1 MNLLDIGDKMSEK
14 LILAKAK
21 ANEITDSGACGGA
34 VSSIF
39 QYLLANDLVDGV
51 LTLNKGDDVY
61 DGIPRLLTSPEEV
74 IETCGSL
81 HCAPTMV
88 GDLISD

>member
-34 VSSIF
+34 VSRSEERR
-39 QYLLANDLVDGV
+39 VG
-51 LTLNKGDDVY
+51 KEC
-61 DGIPRLLTSPEEV
+61 RL
-74 IETCGSL
+74 
-81 HCAPTMV
+81 
-88 GDLISD
+88 